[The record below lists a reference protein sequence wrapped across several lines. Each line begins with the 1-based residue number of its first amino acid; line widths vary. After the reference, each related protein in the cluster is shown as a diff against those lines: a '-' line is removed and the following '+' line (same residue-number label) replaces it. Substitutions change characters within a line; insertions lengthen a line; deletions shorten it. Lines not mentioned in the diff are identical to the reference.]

1 MYGGGVRE
9 VSGKLGLTS
18 LTSTPGLCD
27 VAKETAHAQGSWHPS
42 GIGWPPYGNA
52 AMWTGGL
59 TN

>member
-1 MYGGGVRE
+1 MRE

-18 LTSTPGLCD
+18 LTSTPCLCD

-59 TN
+59 TI